1 MCGVCILKPLSTA
14 ITRGEHVEEYNRMR
28 WSDLAG
34 EEAQVSSAAEE
45 SENEEK
51 TKLQSA

>member
-1 MCGVCILKPLSTA
+1 
-14 ITRGEHVEEYNRMR
+14 MR

-34 EEAQVSSAAEE
+34 EEAQVSSAGDE

-51 TKLQSA
+51 TKLQNSFAK